1 MRTKTKIIDGKSE
14 TFVWLNI
21 KSQWFTLQNET
32 ILLRFV
38 NLHYYA
44 LNEREQIIN
53 DFRKLCEV
61 YL

>member
-14 TFVWLNI
+14 TFVLVCGIPKLVKVYINDGKYWLNI

-38 NLHYYA
+38 ICF
-44 LNEREQIIN
+44 E
-53 DFRKLCEV
+53 
-61 YL
+61 